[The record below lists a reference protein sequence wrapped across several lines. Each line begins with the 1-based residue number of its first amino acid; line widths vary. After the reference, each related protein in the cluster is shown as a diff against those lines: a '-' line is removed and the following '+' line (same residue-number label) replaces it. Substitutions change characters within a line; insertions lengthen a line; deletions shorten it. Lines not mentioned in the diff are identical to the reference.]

1 MTDTVLN
8 PAILNR
14 DYVLLVDKSGS
25 MSTPDVD
32 GKSRW
37 DAIKEASV
45 AVARKLDEI
54 DPDGIVFGLF
64 SGTPQRFPNAKPDK
78 IERLFKEQEPGGSTA
93 LHLALAAE
101 LDDYLQRKAQGKTH
115 ANGEA
120 IFVVTDGAPDNREK
134 VAQVIVNTTKRLTS
148 PNELN
153 ITFIQV
159 GKDSAATE
167 FLNRLDD
174 DLEKEGAKYDIVDTI
189 TLEAMGSKPFTQVL
203 IDAVTEHKQ
212 H

>member
-1 MTDTVLN
+1 MTDSVLN

-25 MSTPDVD
+25 MSTPDVE

-45 AVARKLDEI
+45 TVARRLDEI

-64 SGTPQRFPNAKPDK
+64 SSKPQRFANAKPEQ
-78 IERLFKEQEPGGSTA
+78 IEQLFSTNEPGGSTA

-101 LDDYLQRKAQGKTH
+101 LDDYLQRKAVGKTH
-115 ANGEA
+115 PNGEA
-120 IFVVTDGAPDNREK
+120 IFVVTDGAPDDEQK
-134 VAQVIVNTTKRLTS
+134 VASVIVNTTKRLTS

-159 GKDSAATE
+159 GKDAHATAY
-167 FLNRLDD
+167 LQRLDD
-174 DLEKEGAKYDIVDTI
+174 QLEDEGAKYDIVDTI
-189 TLEAMGSKPFTQVL
+189 TLDTMGTKPFTQVL

>member
-1 MTDTVLN
+1 MTESVLV
-8 PAILNR
+8 PAIMNR

-32 GKSRW
+32 GKTRW

-54 DPDGIVFGLF
+54 DPDGIVFGMF
-64 SGTPQRFPNAKPDK
+64 AGTPKRFPNAKVAQ
-78 IERLFKEQEPGGSTA
+78 IESLFKTEEPGGSTA

-101 LDDYLQRKAQGKTH
+101 LDDYLQRKAAGKTH

-120 IFVVTDGAPDNREK
+120 IFVVTDGEPDDQKK

-159 GKDSAATE
+159 GKDDRATA

-189 TLEAMGSKPFTQVL
+189 TLEAMGAKSFTQVL